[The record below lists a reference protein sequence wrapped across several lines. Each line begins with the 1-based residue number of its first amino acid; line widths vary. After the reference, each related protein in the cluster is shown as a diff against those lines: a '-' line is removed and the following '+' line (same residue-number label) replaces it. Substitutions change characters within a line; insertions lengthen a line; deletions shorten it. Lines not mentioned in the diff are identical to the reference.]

1 MVLAHAPPRPARPT
15 AVFRL
20 RARGV
25 GGASAAADGAYT
37 FENGAT
43 LYPHRA
49 LRPEDVLVPQVEVEK
64 DVELP
69 PGVGDGPELAIES
82 YEVVGA
88 TLIAPSEIQKLL
100 QPYLGA
106 KRHLDDVQAAREA
119 LQKEYEKRGFPTV
132 AVTLPQ
138 QTLLDGRI
146 RMEVIEAR
154 LGTVTVENPGVDWYD
169 EAGVREATRISS
181 RAR

>member
-1 MVLAHAPPRPARPT
+1 MPPLGLRVRRLSFACALAALAALP
-15 AVFRL
+15 
-20 RARGV
+20 
-25 GGASAAADGAYT
+25 AAADGAYT

-69 PGVGDGPELAIES
+69 PGVGDGPELAIQS

-154 LGTVTVENPGVDWYD
+154 LGTVTVRPRASTGTTRP
-169 EAGVREATRISS
+169 ACARPPRISS